1 MKVKV
6 LYFASIK
13 ERLGKESEEFEIAE
27 GAKIETLINQIKTE
41 NENAKSLEIRSFL
54 FAVNQEIVKSDTI
67 LKPDDEI
74 AILPPLSG
82 G

>member
-13 ERLGKESEEFEIAE
+13 DRLGKECEEFEVEE
-27 GAKIETLINQIKTE
+27 GTVLESLVNQIKTE
-41 NENAKSLEIRSFL
+41 NKRAKFLEVRSFL
-54 FAVNQEIVKSDTI
+54 FAVNQEIVNLDTI
-67 LKPDDEI
+67 LKADDEI

>member
-13 ERLGKESEEFEIAE
+13 DRLGKESEEFEIAE

-41 NENAKSLEIRSFL
+41 NKNAKSLEIRSFL

-67 LKPDDEI
+67 LKPNDEI

>member
-6 LYFASIK
+6 LYFASVK
-13 ERLGKESEEFEIAE
+13 DSLGKESEEFEVEE
-27 GAKIETLINQIKTE
+27 GTTLESLVNQIKSE
-41 NENAKSLEIRSFL
+41 YNNANSLKSRSFL
-54 FAVNQEIVKSDTI
+54 FAINQEIANLGTI
-67 LKPDDEI
+67 LKADDEI

>member
-41 NENAKSLEIRSFL
+41 NKNAKSLEFRLFL
-54 FAVNQEIVKSDTI
+54 FAVNQEIAHSDTI